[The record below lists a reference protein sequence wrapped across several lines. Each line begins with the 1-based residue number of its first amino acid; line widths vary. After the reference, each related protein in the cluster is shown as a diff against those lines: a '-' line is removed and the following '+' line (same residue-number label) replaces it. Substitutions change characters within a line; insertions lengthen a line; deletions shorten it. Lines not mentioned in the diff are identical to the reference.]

1 MKQSVNYIK
10 HLESW
15 ADRICCDDRLTPH
28 HISLYYAMFHQWN
41 LAKFKNPISIC
52 RSELMLACKI
62 GSANTYTKCL
72 KQLDNWGYIEYKPSY
87 NPARGSLVNLYNF
100 DNSTGKGTDKG
111 TDKGAVI
118 AVRPSLNYNKL
129 YKQYKQEKAESF
141 RRLKPDREDQKAEGK
156 PSKLNKQESK
166 SRFTPPS
173 LDEVKE
179 FFLDLKSTVSE
190 AENFHNYFESNGWL
204 VGGKAKMKNWQAAA
218 KNWLKRSAKF
228 NSSENGAKNRL
239 HTNDD
244 KEYSTPL

>member
-10 HLESW
+10 HLEAW

-100 DNSTGKGTDKG
+100 DNSTGKASDKG

-118 AVRPSLNYNKL
+118 AVRPSLNSINNNKL
-129 YKQYKQEKAESF
+129 
-141 RRLKPDREDQKAEGK
+141 
-156 PSKLNKQESK
+156 SKLIKQESK

-173 LDEVKE
+173 IEEVKV
-179 FFLDLKSTVSE
+179 FFIDLKSTVSE

-218 KNWLKRSAKF
+218 KNWLKRSEKF
-228 NSSENGAKNRL
+228 NKKIVTPSGVEGRL

>member
-10 HLESW
+10 HLEAWS
-15 ADRICCDDRLTPH
+15 DRICCDDRLTPH
-28 HISLYYAMFHQWN
+28 HISMYYALFHQWN
-41 LAKFKNPISIC
+41 LAKFQNPISIC

-72 KQLDNWGYIEYKPSY
+72 KQLDKWGYIQYKPSY

-100 DNSTGKGTDKG
+100 DNSTSKGSDKG

-118 AVRPSLNYNKL
+118 AVRPSLNSINNKNI
-129 YKQYKQEKAESF
+129 KTDKT
-141 RRLKPDREDQKAEGK
+141 
-156 PSKLNKQESK
+156 SKVKSK
-166 SRFTPPS
+166 FSPPS

-179 FFLDLKSTVSE
+179 FFLGLKSTVSE

-218 KNWLKRSAKF
+218 RNWIKRSGNF
-228 NSSENGAKNRL
+228 NKSSTVKERL

-244 KEYSTPL
+244 KEYATPL

>member
-100 DNSTGKGTDKG
+100 DNSTGKGSDKG

-118 AVRPSLNYNKL
+118 AVRPSLNYKKP
-129 YKQYKQEKAESF
+129 YKQYKQEKALLSKTETRTESSAS
-141 RRLKPDREDQKAEGK
+141 RRTY
-156 PSKLNKQESK
+156 
-166 SRFTPPS
+166 FTPPS

-179 FFLDLKSTVSE
+179 FFIDLKSTVSE

-228 NSSENGAKNRL
+228 NSSDNGAKNRL

-244 KEYSTPL
+244 KEYATPL

>member
-100 DNSTGKGTDKG
+100 DNSTGKGSDKG

-118 AVRPSLNYNKL
+118 AVRPSLNYNKP
-129 YKQYKQEKAESF
+129 YK
-141 RRLKPDREDQKAEGK
+141 LI
-156 PSKLNKQESK
+156 KQESK

-173 LDEVKE
+173 IEEVKV
-179 FFLDLKSTVSE
+179 FFIDLKSTVSE

-218 KNWLKRSAKF
+218 KNWLNRSARF
-228 NSSENGAKNRL
+228 NNSDNAAKNRL

>member
-100 DNSTGKGTDKG
+100 DNSTGKGGDKG

-118 AVRPSLNYNKL
+118 AVRPSLNSINNKTI
-129 YKQYKQEKAESF
+129 KT
-141 RRLKPDREDQKAEGK
+141 
-156 PSKLNKQESK
+156 SKTRESK

-173 LDEVKE
+173 LEEVKE
-179 FFLDLKSTVSE
+179 FFIDLKSTVSE

-204 VGGKAKMKNWQAAA
+204 VGGKAKMKNWEAAA

-228 NSSENGAKNRL
+228 NSSDNGVKNRL

>member
-1 MKQSVNYIK
+1 
-10 HLESW
+10 
-15 ADRICCDDRLTPH
+15 
-28 HISLYYAMFHQWN
+28 
-41 LAKFKNPISIC
+41 
-52 RSELMLACKI
+52 MLACKI

-100 DNSTGKGTDKG
+100 DNSTGKGGDKG

-118 AVRPSLNYNKL
+118 AVRPSLNSINNKTI
-129 YKQYKQEKAESF
+129 KT
-141 RRLKPDREDQKAEGK
+141 
-156 PSKLNKQESK
+156 SKTRESK

-173 LDEVKE
+173 LEEVKE
-179 FFLDLKSTVSE
+179 FFIDLKSTVSE

-204 VGGKAKMKNWQAAA
+204 VGGKAKMKNWEAAA

-228 NSSENGAKNRL
+228 NSSDNGVKNRL